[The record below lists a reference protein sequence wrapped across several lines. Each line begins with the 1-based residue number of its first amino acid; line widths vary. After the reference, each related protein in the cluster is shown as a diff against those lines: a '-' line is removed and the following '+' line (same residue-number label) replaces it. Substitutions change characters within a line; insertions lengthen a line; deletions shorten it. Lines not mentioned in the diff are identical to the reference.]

1 MNKHGLLHPELAQLI
16 TQIGHTDELTVC
28 DAGLPIPSL
37 VPRIDLALTQ
47 GVPSFMQ
54 TVEAVLTHACI
65 ESVVI
70 AEELAAISPMLH
82 QALLARLEQ
91 ESAARQQ
98 PITVTTISHEAFKA
112 RTTKSKAVVRTG
124 ECTPYANVIFQAG
137 VTF

>member
-1 MNKHGLLHPELAQLI
+1 MNKHGLLHPELAQLV

-28 DAGLPIPSL
+28 DAGLPIPNS
-37 VPRIDLALTQ
+37 VSRIDLALTQ

-54 TVEAVLTHACI
+54 TVEAVLAHTCI

-70 AEELAAISPMLH
+70 AEELAAVSPALH

-91 ESAARQQ
+91 ESAARQH

-112 RTTKSKAVVRTG
+112 RTVHSKAVVRTG